1 MILRSTDAHI
11 GESPAVIIHNQA
23 GSTFKKFGAK
33 RMRALELL
41 KQIITTLSKEGD
53 VSLSSFISKILKSQI
68 INTLLS
74 VIEDYEFANVANQ
87 VSI

>member
-1 MILRSTDAHI
+1 
-11 GESPAVIIHNQA
+11 
-23 GSTFKKFGAK
+23 
-33 RMRALELL
+33 MRALELL

-53 VSLSSFISKILKSQI
+53 VNLSSFISKILKTQI
-68 INTLLS
+68 INTLLQ